1 MSRKNPLTEKRLALA
16 LSLIIPLLVLSLG
29 FISWTETTAGST
41 PSAAAAGDT
50 VPPAPAAFTN
60 EFGMDFVYLPPG
72 EFMMGSDQGAPNE
85 RPVHRVQITR
95 GYYLQTTE
103 LTQRQWTAVMG
114 TRPWEAVRHAPSG
127 PDYPAVGVSWEDAR
141 AFVAALSEKSG
152 RTYRLPTEAEWEY
165 ACRAGTTTEFY
176 YGDERSGLGDYG
188 WYVDNTVR
196 VGLEHA
202 QPVARKK
209 PNAWG
214 LYDMHGNVWEWCA
227 DHFSED
233 YYARSPLADPA
244 GPESGY
250 PRVLRGGAY
259 DQPPRYCR
267 SAIRIKY
274 FADNSYAY
282 IGFRILAEAE

>member
-1 MSRKNPLTEKRLALA
+1 MSRKNPLPKKHLVLALG
-16 LSLIIPLLVLSLG
+16 LLIPLLVVSLG
-29 FISWTETTAGST
+29 LVSPTEPAAGAA
-41 PSAAAAGDT
+41 PSAAAAGDAA
-50 VPPAPAAFTN
+50 PPPTFTN
-60 EFGMDFVYLPPG
+60 EFGMDFVYIPPG
-72 EFMMGSDQGAPNE
+72 EFKMGSDQGAPNE

-176 YGDERSGLGDYG
+176 YGDERSGLGEYG
-188 WYVDNTVR
+188 WYAENTVKT
-196 VGLEHA
+196 GLEHA

-209 PNAWG
+209 PNPWG

-227 DHFSED
+227 DYFSDE
-233 YYARSPLADPA
+233 YYARSPLTDPT
-244 GPESGY
+244 GPDSGY
-250 PRVLRGGAY
+250 PRSLRGGAF

-274 FADNSYAY
+274 FADNRYAY
-282 IGFRILAEAE
+282 IGFRVVAGTE